1 MAVDGLKD
9 PWHNDYKFGKNIDQV
24 IFDELDDSNP
34 VFNPE
39 NLLKERAILN
49 QKLSDIRAK
58 YWTAKN
64 RCACFTMTYGEYD
77 DKQMLHWA
85 HEAYNLGRSYD
96 KIKKKLHEL
105 ELIISQV
112 FTDDDVNVDIT
123 FTIKS
128 KE

>member
-1 MAVDGLKD
+1 MAVDGLKEACTD
-9 PWHNDYKFGKNIDQV
+9 ESEAGEGFAQV
-24 IFDELDDSNP
+24 IFHDIDTNP
-34 VFNPE
+34 FLNPE
-39 NLLKERAILN
+39 DLLKERAILN

-112 FTDDDVNVDIT
+112 FTDDDVDVDIT